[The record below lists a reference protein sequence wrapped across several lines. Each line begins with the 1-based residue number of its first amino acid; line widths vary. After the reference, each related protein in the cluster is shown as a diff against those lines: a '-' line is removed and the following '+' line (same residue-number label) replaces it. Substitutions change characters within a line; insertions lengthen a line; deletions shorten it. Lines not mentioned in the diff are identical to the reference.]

1 MTDLCTFYLDNEDG
15 QLKFCFNDE
24 LLAYN
29 GVDVELFVGTFSNIK
44 AQDFVEYVI
53 EHIKECTYEDLK

>member
-1 MTDLCTFYLDNEDG
+1 MTDLCTFYLDNEDR

-53 EHIKECTYEDLK
+53 DHIKECTYEDLK

>member
-1 MTDLCTFYLDNEDG
+1 MTDLCTFYLDSEDG

-44 AQDFVEYVI
+44 AQVFV
-53 EHIKECTYEDLK
+53 